1 MSKTH
6 LTEQKFSDFALHPA
20 VIEALEKKG
29 FHNCTP
35 IQALALPLTLE
46 GRDVAGQAQTGT
58 GKTMAFLTSTFHYL
72 LSHPAI
78 ADRQVNQPRALIMAP
93 TRELAVQIHADAE
106 PLAQATGLK
115 LGLAYGGDGYDKQLK
130 VLESGVDILIG
141 TTGRLIDYAKQ
152 NHINLGAIQV
162 VVLDEADRMYDL
174 GFIKDIRWLFRRMPP
189 ATQRLNM
196 LFSAT
201 LSYRVRELAFEQMNN
216 AEYVEVEPEQKTGH
230 RIKEELFYPSNEEKM
245 RLLQTLLE
253 EEWPDRA
260 IVFANTKHRCED
272 IWGHLAADGH
282 RVGLL
287 TGDVAQ
293 KKRLRILEEF
303 TRGDLDILVATDVA
317 ARGLHIPAVTH
328 VFNYDLPDDCE
339 DYVHRIG
346 RTARAN
352 RDGRAI
358 TFVSEEDQYWF
369 QQIEKFLEKVVDKM
383 PLPEGC
389 GEGPE
394 YIKLNKPKKKGAN
407 GRNNRRGNGG
417 NGEAGK
423 NSAKNRRQK
432 DRDQTSHKRK
442 PNKPNERQEK
452 APRNNEQQPQQGNR
466 QQNAK
471 QQPQQGNRQQN
482 AKQQPQ
488 QGNRQQNAKQQN
500 RKPAQPGEQPKNSN
514 SQKRRNNSNNSNQQR
529 PGNENNVRP
538 GSNGRGR
545 GVAQKKGDKPAA
557 RKHTPIVNP
566 QKQENAVKKFI
577 KRIFGFKK

>member
-6 LTEQKFSDFALHPA
+6 LTEQKFSDFALHPQ
-20 VIEALEKKG
+20 VVEALEKKG
-29 FHNCTP
+29 FYNCTP
-35 IQALALPLTLE
+35 IQALALPLTLA

-78 ADRQVNQPRALIMAP
+78 DDRKVNQPRALIMAP

-189 ATQRLNM
+189 AAQRLNM

-245 RLLQTLLE
+245 RLLQTLIE

-260 IVFANTKHRCED
+260 IIFANTKHRCED

-293 KKRLRILEEF
+293 KKRLRILDEF
-303 TRGDLDILVATDVA
+303 TRGDLEELEIEGLTLERALVFPSGLAILIAIFTELNIQSMTLAGGALREGLVYGMLHLAVDQDIRSRTLRNIQRRFIVDTDQANRVAKLADNFLKQVENAWHIEPISRELLLSACQLHEIGLSVDFKQAPYHAAYLV
-317 ARGLHIPAVTH
+317 RHL
-328 VFNYDLPDDCE
+328 DLPG
-339 DYVHRIG
+339 Y
-346 RTARAN
+346 TPAQKKLLATLLLN
-352 RDGRAI
+352 Q
-358 TFVSEEDQYWF
+358 TNP
-369 QQIEKFLEKVVDKM
+369 VD
-383 PLPEGC
+383 LSS
-389 GEGPE
+389 
-394 YIKLNKPKKKGAN
+394 L
-407 GRNNRRGNGG
+407 
-417 NGEAGK
+417 
-423 NSAKNRRQK
+423 
-432 DRDQTSHKRK
+432 H
-442 PNKPNERQEK
+442 
-452 APRNNEQQPQQGNR
+452 
-466 QQNAK
+466 QQNAV
-471 QQPQQGNRQQN
+471 PPRV
-482 AKQQPQ
+482 A
-488 QGNRQQNAKQQN
+488 
-500 RKPAQPGEQPKNSN
+500 EQLCRLLRLAILFAG
-514 SQKRRNNSNNSNQQR
+514 RRRDDLVPEITLQAL
-529 PGNENNVRP
+529 NENLTLTLPGDWLAHHPLGKELIDQESQWQSYVHWPLDVR
-538 GSNGRGR
+538 
-545 GVAQKKGDKPAA
+545 
-557 RKHTPIVNP
+557 
-566 QKQENAVKKFI
+566 
-577 KRIFGFKK
+577 

>member
-6 LTEQKFSDFALHPA
+6 LTEQKFSDFALHPK
-20 VIEALEKKG
+20 VIEALENKG

-35 IQALALPLTLE
+35 IQALALPLTLA

-78 ADRQVNQPRALIMAP
+78 DDRKVNQPRALIMAP

-106 PLAQATGLK
+106 PLAQTTGLKLGLAYGGDGYDKQLKVLESGVELLIGTTGRLIDYAQQNHINLGAIQVVVLDEADRMYDLGFIKDIRWLFRRMPPTTQRLNMLQIHADAEPLAQTTGLK

-189 ATQRLNM
+189 TTQRLNM

-245 RLLQTLLE
+245 RLLQTLIE

-272 IWGHLAADGH
+272 IWGSLAADGH

-293 KKRLRILEEF
+293 KKRLRILDEF
-303 TRGDLDILVATDVA
+303 TRGDLE
-317 ARGLHIPAVTH
+317 RP
-328 VFNYDLPDDCE
+328 
-339 DYVHRIG
+339 
-346 RTARAN
+346 RTGVR
-352 RDGRAI
+352 
-358 TFVSEEDQYWF
+358 T
-369 QQIEKFLEKVVDKM
+369 
-383 PLPEGC
+383 
-389 GEGPE
+389 
-394 YIKLNKPKKKGAN
+394 
-407 GRNNRRGNGG
+407 
-417 NGEAGK
+417 
-423 NSAKNRRQK
+423 
-432 DRDQTSHKRK
+432 
-442 PNKPNERQEK
+442 NE
-452 APRNNEQQPQQGNR
+452 
-466 QQNAK
+466 
-471 QQPQQGNRQQN
+471 
-482 AKQQPQ
+482 
-488 QGNRQQNAKQQN
+488 
-500 RKPAQPGEQPKNSN
+500 
-514 SQKRRNNSNNSNQQR
+514 
-529 PGNENNVRP
+529 
-538 GSNGRGR
+538 
-545 GVAQKKGDKPAA
+545 
-557 RKHTPIVNP
+557 
-566 QKQENAVKKFI
+566 
-577 KRIFGFKK
+577 